1 MTNVALLGYGR
12 FGAALASLLRD
23 ADVDVRAFDARSPVP
38 DEIRAASI
46 PDLLSGRDFVV
57 VAVPVPAMRGAFA
70 AMRPLLS
77 PSQIVVDVGSVKLG
91 PAAAMAEVFGA
102 EIPWVAT
109 HPMFGPISLSRGER
123 PLVAVVCPSATH
135 PRAVERVAR
144 LYERIGCKVVLE
156 DEVTHDRGMAWTHAL
171 AFFVA
176 KGMLDANV
184 PLDIPYAP
192 PSFQALART
201 VEAARSDA
209 GHLYAALHRENP
221 YAAEA
226 RRKLLDALLVADQ
239 NLSGASGGV
248 PPPSSSLVLLP
259 SQGGAQT
266 LRETR
271 ELIDELDREM
281 VELLERRAQ
290 LARRAAR
297 EKARLGRP
305 VRDPEREAELL
316 DARRRWADER
326 GLDPASV
333 HEIFESIL
341 TFSRRLQLEPSE
353 EPGSPF
359 FGPAEAAAASKKQGL

>member
-12 FGAALASLLRD
+12 FGAAMASLLRD
-23 ADVDVRAFDARSPVP
+23 ADVDVRAFDPRSPVP
-38 DEIRAASI
+38 DEMRVASI
-46 PDLLSGRDFVV
+46 PELVRDRDFVI
-57 VAVPVPAMRGAFA
+57 VAVPVTAMPRAFA
-70 AMRPLLS
+70 AMRPLLA

-91 PAAAMAEVFGA
+91 PSAAMNESFGA
-102 EIPWVAT
+102 AIPWVAT
-109 HPMFGPISLSRGER
+109 HPLFGPISLSRGER
-123 PLVAVVCPSATH
+123 PLVAVVCPNATH
-135 PRAVERVAR
+135 PAAVERVVA
-144 LYERIGCKVVLE
+144 LYERIGCTVVLE
-156 DEVTHDRGMAWTHAL
+156 DEATHDRNMAWTHAL

-176 KGMLDANV
+176 KGMLDAAV

-226 RRKLLDALLVADQ
+226 RRKLVEALVAADQ
-239 NLSGASGGV
+239 NLSGSDGMA

-259 SQGGAQT
+259 STARSQA

-271 ELIDELDREM
+271 DLIDDLDREI
-281 VELLERRAQ
+281 VELLGRRAQ

-297 EKARLGRP
+297 EKAKLGRP
-305 VRDPEREAELL
+305 VRDPEREAELFE
-316 DARRRWADER
+316 ARRRWAAER

-333 HEIFESIL
+333 HEIFDAIL
-341 TFSRRLQLEPSE
+341 RFSRRLQHE
-353 EPGSPF
+353 EPID
-359 FGPAEAAAASKKQGL
+359 EAD

>member
-12 FGAALASLLRD
+12 FGAAMASLLRD
-23 ADVDVRAFDARSPVP
+23 ANVDVRALDDRSHVP
-38 DEIRAASI
+38 EDMRATSL
-46 PDLLSGRDFVV
+46 PDLVRGRDFVV
-57 VAVPVPAMRGAFA
+57 VAVPVTAMRRAFG

-91 PAAAMAEVFGA
+91 PSAAMNECFGA

-109 HPMFGPISLSRGER
+109 HPLFGPISLSRGER
-123 PLVAVVCPSATH
+123 PLVAVVCPNATH
-135 PRAVERVAR
+135 PAAVDRVVK
-144 LYERIGCKVVLE
+144 LYERIGCTVVLE
-156 DEVTHDRGMAWTHAL
+156 DEATHDRNMAWTHAL

-176 KGMLDANV
+176 KGMLDAAV

-226 RRKLLDALLVADQ
+226 RRKLVDALLAADQ
-239 NLSGASGGV
+239 NLSGSDGMA
-248 PPPSSSLVLLP
+248 PPPSSALVLP
-259 SQGGAQT
+259 SKAGTQA

-271 ELIDELDREM
+271 DLIDDLDRDLM
-281 VELLERRAQ
+281 ELLGRRAQ

-297 EKARLGRP
+297 EKAKLGRP

-316 DARRRWADER
+316 DARRRWAAER
-326 GLDPASV
+326 ELDPASV
-333 HEIFESIL
+333 HEIFDAIL
-341 TFSRRLQLEPSE
+341 RFSRRLQHE
-353 EPGSPF
+353 EPTE
-359 FGPAEAAAASKKQGL
+359 EAD

>member
-1 MTNVALLGYGR
+1 MTTVALLGFGR
-12 FGAALASLLRD
+12 FGAAIASLLRD
-23 ADVDVRAFDARSPVP
+23 ADIDVRAFDFRSPVP
-38 DEIRAASI
+38 DEMRADSL
-46 PDLLSGRDFVV
+46 PDLVRGRDVVV
-57 VAVPVPAMRGAFA
+57 VAVPVTAMRGAFES
-70 AMRPLLS
+70 MRPLLS

-91 PAAAMAEVFGA
+91 PSAAMAQVFGA

-123 PLVAVVCPSATH
+123 PLVAVVCPSEAH
-135 PRAVERVAR
+135 PRAVERVVR
-144 LYERIGCKVVLE
+144 LYERIGCTVVLE
-156 DEVTHDRGMAWTHAL
+156 DEATHDRGMAWTHAL

-176 KGMLDANV
+176 KGMLDAGA

-226 RRKLLDALLVADQ
+226 RRKLLEALLAADH
-239 NLSGASGGV
+239 NLSGTDGP
-248 PPPSSSLVLLP
+248 PPPSSSLILLP
-259 SQGGAQT
+259 SKGGPEA

-271 ELIDELDREM
+271 ELIDELDREL
-281 VELLERRAQ
+281 VDLLGRRAQ

-305 VRDPEREAELL
+305 VRDPEREAELFA
-316 DARRRWADER
+316 ARMRWAAEL

-333 HEIFESIL
+333 HDIFDAIL
-341 TFSRRLQLEPSE
+341 QFSRRLQHE
-353 EPGSPF
+353 SPA
-359 FGPAEAAAASKKQGL
+359 GEAG

>member
-23 ADVDVRAFDARSPVP
+23 ADIDVRAFDFRSPVP
-38 DEIRAASI
+38 DEMRAASL
-46 PDLLSGRDFVV
+46 PSLVQARDFVF
-57 VAVPVPAMRGAFA
+57 VAVPVTAMRGAFESI
-70 AMRPLLS
+70 RPLLS

-91 PAAAMAEVFGA
+91 PSAAMAEVFGV

-109 HPMFGPISLSRGER
+109 HPLFGPISLSRGER
-123 PLVAVVCPSATH
+123 PLVAVVCPSASH
-135 PRAVERVAR
+135 PRAVERVVR
-144 LYERIGCKVVLE
+144 LYERIGCTVVLE
-156 DEVTHDRGMAWTHAL
+156 DEVTHDRNMAWTHAL
-171 AFFVA
+171 AFFIA
-176 KGMLDANV
+176 KGMLDAGA

-226 RRKLLDALLVADQ
+226 RRKLLEALLAADQ
-239 NLSGASGGV
+239 NLSGADGGA
-248 PPPSSSLVLLP
+248 PPPSSSLILLP
-259 SQGGAQT
+259 SKGGPQS

-271 ELIDELDREM
+271 DHIDELDREI
-281 VELLERRAQ
+281 VELLARRAQ
-290 LARRAAR
+290 LAQRAAR

-316 DARRRWADER
+316 AARKRWAAER

-333 HEIFESIL
+333 HEIFDAIL
-341 TFSRRLQLEPSE
+341 QFSRRLQE
-353 EPGSPF
+353 EPTG
-359 FGPAEAAAASKKQGL
+359 EAD